1 MIYDI
6 RELASNSFQN
16 SHNLDHLINNNNSL
30 VMTHDVND
38 RLTFTY
44 IDNSKPYNYLKLDII
59 DDNNA
64 NSNAKSTN
72 AIFEDKYKRISWD
85 YPYII
90 TQEHTKLVAKS
101 WDIFKVFEYD
111 VITIPESKRP
121 DFYEVEK
128 LILNVIKRINN
139 DNFE

>member
-6 RELASNSFQN
+6 KELAVNSFRN

-64 NSNAKSTN
+64 KATN

-85 YPYII
+85 YPYIV
-90 TQEHTKLVAKS
+90 TKEHNKLVAKS

-128 LILNVIKRINN
+128 LIVDVINRVKN
-139 DNFE
+139 DKL